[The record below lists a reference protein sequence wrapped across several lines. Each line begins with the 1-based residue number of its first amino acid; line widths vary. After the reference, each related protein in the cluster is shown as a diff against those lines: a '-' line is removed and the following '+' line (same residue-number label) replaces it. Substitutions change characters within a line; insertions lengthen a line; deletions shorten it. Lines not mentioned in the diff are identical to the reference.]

1 MKGEQGAA
9 EGPTGPK
16 LPAASQAFKS
26 RFASSNLCP
35 KGSSAPSWNYSP
47 GIKLPP
53 ELLGF
58 VGVSEHLDKRL
69 PMNSL
74 ALGVGPVKPSWFLGW
89 RLISP
94 SLLPSFLLLLS
105 GNALFPERAAQPWH
119 GVESPVLEGFL
130 SPGNVA
136 LGDMGQCWEWRGSIL
151 EGFSNLD
158 DFTLDSMDTMEFYSL
173 S

>member
-1 MKGEQGAA
+1 MGMKGEQGAA
-9 EGPTGPK
+9 EGPTGPE

-89 RLISP
+89 RLIP
-94 SLLPSFLLLLS
+94 SSLPPSFLPS
-105 GNALFPERAAQPWH
+105 PSFQECFIPRKGCPALAQGGIPSPGGISKPWECGTGGH
-119 GVESPVLEGFL
+119 GPVLGIAGL
-130 SPGNVA
+130 DPGRVF
-136 LGDMGQCWEWRGSIL
+136 QP
-151 EGFSNLD
+151 
-158 DFTLDSMDTMEFYSL
+158 
-173 S
+173 